1 MVYHSETNL
10 SLAHQMLG
18 IESVHNARQLGGYR
32 IGNQQIKQN
41 LLLRSASLAKLSDVD
56 AELLR
61 SKYRV
66 QRIYDFRSVTEAASA
81 PDILPGE
88 ATYCSLGVSFISG
101 NQISVPK
108 FSSQQELVE
117 LLMKNAHRPEIQ
129 EMSRKLY
136 DRILLEED
144 SQSAYRT
151 FFADLLQQEP
161 ARGAVLW
168 HCTQG
173 KDRAGCASALL
184 LAALGAPLQLIKD
197 DFILSKAY
205 YDPLFCKL
213 PIHTPEQHL
222 VVQTLLSANP
232 QLFAQTLDKV
242 EKRYGSLTAYLTH
255 RLGVTEEMREQLRQ
269 HYLEPVCHQS
279 HLHVSEEMN
288 DSM

>member
-1 MVYHSETNL
+1 MESHPATDL
-10 SLAHQMLG
+10 SLVQQLLG

-32 IGNQQIKQN
+32 IGNQRIKPN
-41 LLLRSASLAKLSDVD
+41 LLLRSASLAKLSEAD

-61 SKYRV
+61 SKYRL
-66 QRIYDFRSVTEAASA
+66 QRIYDFRSAAESASA
-81 PDILPGE
+81 PDVIPDG
-88 ATYCSLGVSFISG
+88 ATYCSLGVSFSDAL
-101 NQISVPK
+101 QIPAPK

-117 LLMKNAHRPEIQ
+117 LLMQNAHLPLIQ
-129 EMSRKLY
+129 EMCQKLY
-136 DRILLEED
+136 DKLLLEEG
-144 SQSAYRT
+144 SQAVYRT
-151 FFADLLQQEP
+151 FLADLVQQDP
-161 ARGAVLW
+161 SRGAVLW

-279 HLHVSEEMN
+279 HLHVS
-288 DSM
+288 